1 MSATRIR
8 ASWVVAFD
16 GTGHRLLRHG
26 EVVFEGPTITFV
38 GRRYDGPLAHDL
50 DLGEAV
56 IGPGFID
63 LNALFDLDSTVLGFD
78 NQPDHLHGR
87 VWPESYLRRGPRE
100 VYTPEEQD
108 FARYHAMVHLVL
120 NGITTAQ
127 PIASLLYRA
136 WAESGD
142 EFHRIAEMAGA
153 LGLRVYLGPA
163 YMTGLTYTDEAG
175 RFRRHFDEARGLR
188 GLEEAA
194 AFVREVDGRH
204 GRLVRGMLAPDRIET
219 CTPELL
225 RRTRDAARA
234 LGCPV
239 RLHCC
244 QSAYEFAAV
253 REQHGL
259 TPIAWLASLDFLGP
273 RVMLPHGI
281 HLSGTPYTDV
291 TGTRDQELLAASGAT
306 LVTCPIVAA
315 RYGEAMASFRR
326 YRDMGINIAFG
337 TDTWPPDMIS
347 NLREAVHLCR
357 VMERRSDALLTA
369 EVYTA
374 ATLGAARALGRDD
387 LGRLCVG
394 ARADLAAFRLDRPE
408 LGPLVDP
415 LQSLLI
421 GGSGRDCCLT
431 VIDGR
436 IVMRDRQIPGVDL
449 DSLRRRAQAQY
460 DRLRSTYPERTPAHP
475 PVETIFRPTFA
486 EIEPGA

>member
-1 MSATRIR
+1 MGAVRLR
-8 ASWVVAFD
+8 AEWVVAFD
-16 GTGHRLLRHG
+16 GAGHRLLQAG
-26 EVVFEGPTITFV
+26 EVVFEGSTIVFV
-38 GRRYDGPLAHDL
+38 GRGYDGPLALDL
-50 DLGEAV
+50 DLGQAV

-87 VWPESYLRRGPRE
+87 VWPRSYLERGPRE
-100 VYTPEEQD
+100 VYTADEQD
-108 FARYHAMVHLVL
+108 FGRYYAMVQLIL

-136 WAESGD
+136 WAESAD
-142 EFHRIAEMAGA
+142 EFTRIADMAGG
-153 LGLRVYLGPA
+153 LGLRAYLGPA

-175 RFRRHFDEARGLR
+175 SPRRHFDEARGLA
-188 GLEEAA
+188 GLEEARQ
-194 AFVREVDGRH
+194 FVREVDGRH
-204 GRLVRGMLAPDRIET
+204 GGLIRGMLAPDRIET

-225 RRTRDAARA
+225 RRTRDAARE

-253 REQHGL
+253 REQHGM
-259 TPIAWLASLDFLGP
+259 TPIEWLASLDFLGP

-291 TGTRDQELLAASGAT
+291 PGTSDQELLAASGAT

-315 RYGEAMASFRR
+315 RYGEAMTSFKRFR
-326 YRDMGINIAFG
+326 KMGINIAFG
-337 TDTWPPDMIS
+337 TDTWPPDMVA

-357 VMERRSDALLTA
+357 VVERRSDALSTA

-374 ATLGAARALGRDD
+374 ATLGAAKALGRDD
-387 LGRLCVG
+387 LGRLCPG
-394 ARADLAAFRLDRPE
+394 AKADIAAFRLDRPE

-421 GGSGRDCCLT
+421 AGSGRDCCLT

-436 IVMRDRQIPGVDL
+436 IVMQDRQIPGVDL
-449 DSLRRRAQAQY
+449 EVLRRRAQAQY
-460 DRLRSTYPERTPAHP
+460 DKLRSTYPERTPGHP
-475 PVETIFRPTFA
+475 PVEAIFRPTFEA
-486 EIEPGA
+486 MP